1 MDIFNKNKSRT
12 DNHQNVSLEDYDKK
26 IEERKEEYDRLN
38 DILRGMRAEVSNLM
52 EEIQNLTDRLV
63 RKNAEMFLL
72 EQSIDDLKRS
82 YELLQQNVKYEEDT
96 LSKVNIELTNIKIEI
111 SESMQYYEKLNVIKN
126 EYESVAV
133 KLLALKEALE
143 ITKNNSGIS
152 PAVTNQKQLENNL
165 KTPITQKKKKC
176 KAKTKSG
183 SKCKRFALDGS
194 LFCTVHSSIVN

>member
-1 MDIFNKNKSRT
+1 MDIFNKNKSKT
-12 DNHQNVSLEDYDKK
+12 DDHQNVSLADYDRKL
-26 IEERKEEYDRLN
+26 EERKEEYDRLN
-38 DILRGMRAEVSNLM
+38 EILHGMRAEVSNLM
-52 EEIQNLTDRLV
+52 EEIKNLTDRLV

-72 EQSIDDLKRS
+72 EESIDDLKRS

-96 LSKVNIELTNIKIEI
+96 FNKVNIELTNIKIEI

-143 ITKNNSGIS
+143 IIKNKNGII
-152 PAVTNQKQLENNL
+152 PAVTNQTRLKNNL
-165 KTPITQKKKKC
+165 KTPITKKKKKC
-176 KAKTKSG
+176 KAKTKTG

-194 LFCTVHSSIVN
+194 LYCSAHSSIVN

>member
-1 MDIFNKNKSRT
+1 MDIFNKNKSKT
-12 DNHQNVSLEDYDKK
+12 DNHQDISLTDYDRKL
-26 IEERKEEYDRLN
+26 EERKEEYNHLN
-38 DILRGMRAEVSNLM
+38 EILHGMRAEVSNLM
-52 EEIQNLTDRLV
+52 EEIKSITDRLV

-96 LSKVNIELTNIKIEI
+96 LSKVNIELANIKIEI
-111 SESMQYYEKLNVIKN
+111 SESLQYYEKLNIIKN

-143 ITKNNSGIS
+143 IIKNKNGII
-152 PAVTNQKQLENNL
+152 PAVTNQTQLKNNL
-165 KTPITQKKKKC
+165 KIPIPKKKKKC
-176 KAKTKSG
+176 KAKTKTG

-194 LFCTVHSSIVN
+194 LYCSVHSSIVN